1 MTLVAYENKVVSY
14 RFKFYVVHGFL
25 VGNTFISNIRLKL
38 AKNQSNAKQ
47 HPKVELLLLFTLFVH
62 VVIQK

>member
-14 RFKFYVVHGFL
+14 RFKFYAVHAFL
-25 VGNTFISNIRLKL
+25 AGNTFISNARLKL